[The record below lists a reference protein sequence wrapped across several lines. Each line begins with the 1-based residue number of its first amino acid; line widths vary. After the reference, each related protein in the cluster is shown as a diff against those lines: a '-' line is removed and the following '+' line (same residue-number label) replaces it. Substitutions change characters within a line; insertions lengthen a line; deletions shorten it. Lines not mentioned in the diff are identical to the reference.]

1 MARTGQRS
9 DMPSGDET
17 PPDTPSTT
25 GELEEMRARIA
36 ELEADNQRLAEQTS
50 DTGQADSAAQS
61 GADAPATDASTSRS
75 PSQRWR
81 APLSAL
87 CVVIAAILVPVSIVA
102 SWARAELVD
111 QNAFVQTF
119 APLADDP
126 AVQALIIDQTVNA
139 IDESIDINGL
149 TADLFDGIAA
159 LGLPPRA
166 GAALDLLRGP
176 AAAGVQSILTNAIT
190 TAVESDAFASVWE
203 RALRLSHTALLA
215 TVNNDGTGAVAIS
228 NTGEVGI
235 QLGPIVADLRQR
247 LIDQGFGFASVI
259 PVVSKTIVVAQS
271 DALVV
276 VNTVYALAVAVGWW
290 VPLLCLGFFVLG
302 LAIARKR
309 SIALIGSGIGI
320 ALGSATLA
328 IALAVGGTVLA
339 VSAGSVA
346 VTSAAITAI
355 FNQVIGAMRDTSI
368 VLLVLGILLALFAWL
383 SSGSRTGRRVQ
394 GVIGSINSSAR
405 IGLAARG
412 ADTGAVG
419 TWLYR
424 QRVLVRVILL
434 AAGVVWLLALRP
446 LSTGD
451 VFLVV
456 LVGIAVWWLTELAQ
470 RRPGEIATAAADAAD
485 AASAADAAAA
495 ATEAADAAEANV
507 ATDAETAEPA
517 HTTTN

>member
-1 MARTGQRS
+1 
-9 DMPSGDET
+9 MPSGDET

-50 DTGQADSAAQS
+50 DTVQADSAAQS

-87 CVVIAAILVPVSIVA
+87 CIVIAAILVPVSIVA

-290 VPLLCLGFFVLG
+290 VPLLCLGFFV
-302 LAIARKR
+302 
-309 SIALIGSGIGI
+309 IGSGIGI

-405 IGLAARG
+405 VGLAARG

-419 TWLYR
+419 TWLCR

-495 ATEAADAAEANV
+495 AATTEAADAAEAAEANV